1 MMLEEKLLKVGQ
13 KRLNDRIRISE
24 ARRCFTLQSQD
35 IPVFVGT
42 SSTAELTLPT
52 LQGLLA
58 DLAMQAVRVP
68 DTCFHGAEP
77 FHS

>member
-1 MMLEEKLLKVGQ
+1 MVLEEKLLKVGQ
-13 KRLNDRIRISE
+13 KSLNDRIRISE
-24 ARRCFTLQSQD
+24 ARRCFALQPQD
-35 IPVFVGT
+35 IPVFIGT
-42 SSTAELTLPT
+42 HSATKLTLPT